1 MEVEVRTSRED
12 ALLGRGPGSPPRTL
26 GRYRVVTELGR
37 GSTSIVYLGA
47 VDGPAGFNK
56 LFALKLL
63 RPALASDP
71 ALVAMFLAEARVGAH
86 LNHPN
91 VVSTLEIDETG
102 PLPFIVMEYLD
113 GQTLQ
118 RLVATARTAFK
129 PLPLHMHLAA
139 ISGALE
145 GLGHAHAATGPD
157 GNSLQIVH
165 RDFSPHNVFVT
176 SSGAPKLLDFGCAQS
191 VGAVSVMPTSAG
203 HAAYMSPEQV
213 SSEAVDARADLY
225 AAGVMV
231 WEAVTRKRFWPDEAS
246 KADILQALAA
256 RQLPEAR
263 VVALG
268 HAPDDLRDLILKATA
283 PHPSDRYQSASA
295 LQEDLQKTLRRI
307 TPPTFDLRD
316 LGHRLT
322 TVFATERVRMQAI
335 INGAQ
340 ESAAEGGAR
349 SPSSRPEH
357 AGAGELSSRA
367 HPGNDAAGVESR
379 GAATGHPVPA
389 APSGPLPSFPV
400 PTADRGGW
408 LAFRRPG
415 TLAAIAASLI
425 VGAGLSAMRSRGDD
439 RSPASTPVAPAE
451 TASAARA
458 VQTLPASAPLE
469 PSADPVPSAVAE
481 PIPPAIPGPVPVES
495 LPRSPGPLVVRR
507 RAAGPPMT
515 VHVESSPPPPEPS
528 AAGGKRAA
536 VEEPVVVSGSN
547 SGGARPSHPIDSVNP
562 YGP

>member
-1 MEVEVRTSRED
+1 
-12 ALLGRGPGSPPRTL
+12 
-26 GRYRVVTELGR
+26 VTELGR

-86 LNHPN
+86 LSHPN

-118 RLVATARTAFK
+118 QLVATARIAFK

-145 GLGHAHAATGPD
+145 GLGHAHAATDPH

-165 RDFSPHNVFVT
+165 RDFSPHNIFVT

-191 VGAVSVMPTSAG
+191 VGTVSVMPTSAG

-213 SSEAVDARADLY
+213 SGEAVDARSDLY

-246 KADILQALAA
+246 KADILRALAL

-263 VVALG
+263 VIALG
-268 HAPDDLRDLILKATA
+268 HAPDDLRALVLKATA
-283 PHPSDRYQSASA
+283 PHPADRYQTASA
-295 LQEDLQKTLRRI
+295 LQDDLQKTLRQI
-307 TPPTFDLRD
+307 TPPTFDLRE
-316 LGHRLT
+316 LGNRLT
-322 TVFATERVRMQAI
+322 TVFATERARLQAI
-335 INGAQ
+335 VNAAQ
-340 ESAAEGGAR
+340 ESAAAGGER
-349 SPSSRPEH
+349 SPSSRPERP
-357 AGAGELSSRA
+357 GSGELPLRDR
-367 HPGNDAAGVESR
+367 PPMETAGGRRIVAIDR
-379 GAATGHPVPA
+379 PVPA
-389 APSGPLPSFPV
+389 PPPRPLPSFPSSTV
-400 PTADRGGW
+400 ERRRW
-408 LAFRRPG
+408 LAFRHPG
-415 TLAAIAASLI
+415 TIAAIAASLV
-425 VGAGLSAMRSRGDD
+425 VGAGLSAIRPGADNQSR
-439 RSPASTPVAPAE
+439 ASTPVAPAE
-451 TASAARA
+451 TASAATA
-458 VQTLPASAPLE
+458 VQALRTSAPAE
-469 PSADPVPSAVAE
+469 PSAERVPSALAE
-481 PIPPAIPGPVPVES
+481 PIPSTFPETVPVES
-495 LPRSPGPLVVRR
+495 LPRSPRPVLARTR
-507 RAAGPPMT
+507 AGPA
-515 VHVESSPPPPEPS
+515 VILHVESATSPPEPS
-528 AAGGKRAA
+528 AAEGKRAA
-536 VEEPVVVSGSN
+536 VEERVVVPGSH
-547 SGGARPSHPIDSVNP
+547 SAPARASHPIDSVNP

>member
-1 MEVEVRTSRED
+1 MRTGSED
-12 ALLGRGPGSPPRTL
+12 AHLVRAAAGPPRSL

-63 RPALASDP
+63 RPALAADP
-71 ALVAMFLAEARVGAH
+71 ALVAMFLAEARVGAP

-118 RLVATARTAFK
+118 QLLTAARVAFK

-145 GLGHAHAATGPD
+145 GLAHAHAATGPD
-157 GNSLQIVH
+157 GKSLQIVH

-191 VGAVSVMPTSAG
+191 VGAVSAMPTSAG
-203 HAAYMSPEQV
+203 HAAYMSPEQA
-213 SSEAVDARADLY
+213 SGEAVDARSDLY

-246 KADILQALAA
+246 KTDILSALAA
-256 RQLPEAR
+256 RRLPQAR
-263 VVALG
+263 AIALG
-268 HAPDDLRDLILKATA
+268 HVSDDLRSLVLKATA
-283 PHPSDRYQSASA
+283 PHPSDRYQSAAA
-295 LQEDLQKTLRRI
+295 LQEDLQKALRQI

-322 TVFATERVRMQAI
+322 SVFASERARLQAI
-335 INGAQ
+335 VKAAQ
-340 ESAAEGGAR
+340 ESAEGTER
-349 SPSSRPEH
+349 SPSSRPPPVR
-357 AGAGELSSRA
+357 SS
-367 HPGNDAAGVESR
+367 
-379 GAATGHPVPA
+379 PVPPRPRPRDEIPVGLRSVPLEQIERAAA
-389 APSGPLPSFPV
+389 APPSSPLPSFPIA
-400 PTADRGGW
+400 TDEGRGR
-408 LAFRRPG
+408 LAYRRPA
-415 TLAAIAASLI
+415 TLAAIAAAACLLL
-425 VGAGLSAMRSRGDD
+425 GAGLSAMHLGSED
-439 RSPASTPVAPAE
+439 RPPAGTPATTPQ
-451 TASAARA
+451 TASAATM
-458 VQTLPASAPLE
+458 VQAEPPTRVAPA
-469 PSADPVPSAVAE
+469 PSAAPSATAFAE
-481 PIPPAIPGPVPVES
+481 PVAADVPETVPVES
-495 LPRSPGPLVVRR
+495 LRRVPNPVGARSRPVAPPVTNHVDSLPQASAPAGAK
-507 RAAGPPMT
+507 AAAIDQPI
-515 VHVESSPPPPEPS
+515 
-528 AAGGKRAA
+528 
-536 VEEPVVVSGSN
+536 VVSGSN
-547 SGGARPSHPIDSVNP
+547 AAPARPVHPIDSVNP